1 MKRLIYIALFV
12 CGVTAAWGQDGDT
25 KLTAPSSPAFSI
37 LNFEPAA
44 VLKPTTAKSLA
55 ADIANAFDRNG
66 KLLVNLG
73 LEVSPY
79 WMQSRPSLTRQQ
91 YLNPSLLQTV
101 KQSLSISAAT
111 AKDSAAGDTRL
122 GAGFRFKLL
131 NGRPV
136 AELPLVEQKLI
147 DQETITNAL
156 AFVRASIGSGA
167 IKSRQA
173 AIEQLMSIINSDVAG
188 THPPTPEEARRIKN
202 LAHKVAQE
210 YREDELI
217 LFIEK
222 LIEEQVASYNSLA
235 NRVSEL
241 SYQRKGW
248 IVEVAGASAFK
259 AGKGNNL
266 ERAGIWGN
274 ISNYVSPQDLFTI
287 TSRFMWRHANDS
299 SVTNFDAG
307 LGYLKQGET
316 YNVSVEALAR
326 WYQTGVT
333 AMNSQGERVR
343 LTDRNL
349 TYRIAV
355 QGSYIVTRDLS
366 INLSLGK
373 GFEDAFASSTGF
385 FSILG
390 FNYSIFKKENVRL

>member
-1 MKRLIYIALFV
+1 MKRLIYFALVV
-12 CGVTAAWGQDGDT
+12 CCVLPARAQDGDG

-73 LEVSPY
+73 LEVTPY
-79 WMQSRPSLTRQQ
+79 WMQSRPTLTRQQ
-91 YLNPSLLQTV
+91 YLNPSLLQTI

-111 AKDSAAGDTRL
+111 AKDSASGATRL
-122 GAGFRFKLL
+122 GTGFRLKVL

-136 AELPLVEQKLI
+136 AELSAVERKLI

-156 AFVRASIGSGA
+156 AFVRASIASGA
-167 IKSRQA
+167 IKSRQD

-188 THPPTPEEARRIKN
+188 NHPPTPEEARRIRN
-202 LAHKVAQE
+202 MANKVAQE
-210 YREDELI
+210 YREDELT
-217 LFIEK
+217 LFIER
-222 LIEEQVASYNSLA
+222 LMEEQVSSYNGLA
-235 NRVSEL
+235 HKVSEL
-241 SYQRKGW
+241 NYLRKGW
-248 IVEVAGASAFK
+248 IVELAGASAFNP
-259 AGKGNNL
+259 GRGSDL
-266 ERAGIWGN
+266 ERAGLWGN
-274 ISNYVSPQDLFTI
+274 ISNYVSPQDLFSL
-287 TSRFMWRHANDS
+287 TSRFMWRHTNDT

-326 WYQTGVT
+326 WYETEVT
-333 AMNSQGERVR
+333 ALNDQGERVQ
-343 LTDRNL
+343 LKDRAFA
-349 TYRIAV
+349 YRIAV
-355 QGSYIVTRDLS
+355 QGSYIITRDLS
-366 INLSLGK
+366 INVSLGK
-373 GFEDAFASSTGF
+373 GFEDAFASTSGF

-390 FNYSIFKKENVRL
+390 FNYSIFRKENVGL